1 MTIKGDQQR
10 PQIGSLNGNSKL
22 NEQDVEIIR
31 FRAQKKRDELA
42 AIEMQ
47 IQDLIERK
55 NRRYFD
61 SDTHVAAIRK
71 KITASKR
78 NSETYFGKCSSCKEM
93 CGLNHGEDINYKFKP
108 NPKQYELIKAK
119 NT

>member
-10 PQIGSLNGNSKL
+10 PQIGSKNGNAKL

-42 AIEMQ
+42 AIEIQ

-55 NRRYFD
+55 NRLMKSD
-61 SDTHVAAIRK
+61 SIYQMSLDFEVSESTIRNVLYRK
-71 KITASKR
+71 
-78 NSETYFGKCSSCKEM
+78 
-93 CGLNHGEDINYKFKP
+93 DIWGH
-108 NPKQYELIKAK
+108 I
-119 NT
+119 

>member
-42 AIEMQ
+42 AKEDRTLSGMVAV
-47 IQDLIERK
+47 LIRE
-55 NRRYFD
+55 
-61 SDTHVAAIRK
+61 
-71 KITASKR
+71 
-78 NSETYFGKCSSCKEM
+78 
-93 CGLNHGEDINYKFKP
+93 GLN
-108 NPKQYELIKAK
+108 IKECEKEKAA
-119 NT
+119 